1 MMGLMCG
8 LLIRVEPNIA
18 VGIRH
23 SIPMIQL
30 VFSLYYM
37 LFFIVIAFHIL
48 YKRICYVI
56 QAYWDWSW
64 DELVAY
70 DLPAT
75 FQYVHDQAGQK
86 LHYVGH
92 SLVSCIHSTTSFCS
106 WIPLTYRKHFEII
119 FCREL

>member
-1 MMGLMCG
+1 LS
-8 LLIRVEPNIA
+8 LLPW
-18 VGIRH
+18 H
-23 SIPMIQL
+23 LTFSI
-30 VFSLYYM
+30 
-37 LFFIVIAFHIL
+37 
-48 YKRICYVI
+48 KRLKYAI

-92 SLVSCIHSTTSFCS
+92 SLVSFIHAFYNWDSFN
-106 WIPLTYRKHFEII
+106 LEAKY
-119 FCREL
+119 